1 MGAGGH
7 TKRDD
12 DEGRLPI
19 KLGPVSNGEFHPQ
32 PHSPVVREAI
42 RRTYR
47 LADDNARRMGIS
59 RRRFLSGATGAAATL
74 FMLGA
79 CSKEESNSRGEAPGG
94 GFDVSEDATR
104 DTATALEELGGDEFI
119 FDVQTHYVNYDAD
132 PGIGEWTGAFPGSRC
147 EEGATAGDPKVCFT
161 ADAYFREVFV
171 RSDTSMTILSALPSQ
186 QLAGLQPADMAFA
199 IDVAT
204 RLGCDGRVLMHGGA
218 YPHQGPIEAA
228 LTAMT
233 DLRDRY
239 DLAAWKIYTM
249 TPTDAHFYFDDHDPD
264 RPQIGQR
271 FIDHVR
277 EIGPPIICTHKGISS
292 IVGST
297 PELADPSDIGPAA
310 ARNPDVSFVV
320 YHSGFEP
327 GGAGVGPYDPDDPAP
342 QGVDRLVRSLETA
355 GVEPNANVYA
365 ELGGTWWFVMRD
377 PTAAAHVLGKLLTYV
392 GEDRVVW
399 GTDSIW
405 FGTPQDQI
413 QALRTFQI
421 SEELQERHGYPAL
434 TDEIKAKIFGVNS
447 SRLYGIEPIT
457 GRCDLTP
464 EEVEAVRATLPP
476 AQTYGPTTYAESA
489 AMIAAHQAGYLT

>member
-1 MGAGGH
+1 MGDWGNTERTATGH
-7 TKRDD
+7 
-12 DEGRLPI
+12 GLPI
-19 KLGPVSNGEFHPQ
+19 KFGPVSNGEFHPQ
-32 PHSPVVREAI
+32 PHSPLVREVI
-42 RRTYR
+42 RRTHR
-47 LADDNARRMGIS
+47 LADENARRMGIS
-59 RRRFLSGATGAAATL
+59 RRRFLSGITGAAATL
-74 FMLGA
+74 YVLGA
-79 CSKEESNSRGEAPGG
+79 CSKEESSSRGESPGG
-94 GFDVSEDATR
+94 GFDVSEDATT
-104 DTATALEELGGDEFI
+104 DTATALEELGGEEFI

-147 EEGATAGDPKVCFT
+147 EEGVTAGDTKVCFT

-171 RSDTSMTILSALPSQ
+171 RSDTSMTVLSALPSQ
-186 QLAGLQPADMAFA
+186 QLAGLQPDDMVFA
-199 IDVAT
+199 VDVAT

-218 YPHQGPIEAA
+218 YPHHGPIEAA
-228 LTAMT
+228 LTSMT
-233 DLRDRY
+233 DLRERY

-310 ARNPDVSFVV
+310 ARNEDVAFVV

-327 GGAGVGPYDPDDPAP
+327 GGGGTGPYDPDDPAP
-342 QGVDRLVRSLETA
+342 QGVDRLIRSIETA
-355 GVEPNANVYA
+355 GLEPNANVYA

-377 PTAAAHVLGKLLTYV
+377 PTAAAHVLGKLLKHV

-434 TDEIKAKIFGVNS
+434 TDEIKARIFGMNS
-447 SRLYGIEPIT
+447 ARLYGIEPLT
-457 GRCDLTP
+457 GQCDLTA
-464 EEVEAVRATLPP
+464 EEVEAVRAGMPP
-476 AQTYGPTTYAESA
+476 ASTYGPTSYAESA
-489 AMIAAHQAGYLT
+489 AMIAAHQAGYLI